1 LSDRPELLYR
11 RRRILEPCMSGFRNA
26 SEDVDIDLR
35 ELFSAVWARRGRVL
49 VITAAAAGL
58 AFAASSIVTP
68 SYRAETRLLIE
79 SRQPDFNGINQ
90 ANSGQTQPV
99 FDELSIASQVQVLQ
113 SADLIKQVAKDLKLY
128 DKEEFDPTLNPSAF
142 SDILVMIGL
151 RKSPLEQAP
160 EDRVLEEFRKKLT
173 VYQATSSRVI
183 GIQFDSHDPKLA
195 AEIPNHMAEVYMA
208 IQSGAKLDSNVEAAR
223 WLEPEIAN
231 LRDKVKT
238 AEEKVAKYRAQR
250 DLLPAGQTS
259 SFAEAQLNDI
269 SLELA
274 RVRTERATASA
285 RAENVRSALAAGGSP
300 DTLSDVVGSQMIQR
314 LKEQE
319 ANIQSQISD
328 LSTTMLEGHPRLK
341 ALRAQLAG
349 IRQQIKSETGKILAS
364 LENDAK
370 VADLREK
377 QLLQQLDILKG
388 QSAKAGEDEVGLKA
402 LEREAAA
409 QRQLLETYLARYREA
424 TSRSAGAATPADARV
439 ISNAVTPAEPYFPKV
454 VPIAIVAA
462 LAAFILS
469 AVVIMLAALFS
480 GRALK
485 PVGEIEA
492 DEEEYDEEIDDD
504 VEDEADVEE
513 LVEND
518 AAEAEDDAVSLVGP
532 ATHADDIEDDVREEA
547 AADDEWE
554 IVEPVVPLPAVE
566 VREERPEIASAADE
580 PLLDEPEEFAAS
592 SEEAIAEDAELDA
605 IAAREFEADE
615 DLPVAAGTIQD
626 RAHEEEFSIGAVAR
640 YLIASRIES
649 AICVS
654 PSGDDGSTAT
664 VMLAREIAER
674 GKRVVMVD
682 MTGSACPTRLMCN
695 SRDLPGVT
703 DLLCGEVSFGE
714 TIHSDRLSA
723 VHIIPQGISDVSKA
737 QAGAR
742 RLTMIIDALTQAY
755 DIVIV
760 ECGPADAASAV
771 KLVGARDGAIV
782 LSLPHPKEGQLAE
795 ALADLERA
803 GVEDVVLMSEVP
815 DPGNGNG
822 HSRAA

>member
-1 LSDRPELLYR
+1 
-11 RRRILEPCMSGFRNA
+11 MSGFRNA

-58 AFAASSIVTP
+58 AFAVSSIVTP

-79 SRQPDFNGINQ
+79 SRQPDFNGLNQ
-90 ANSGQTQPV
+90 ANSAQTQPV

-151 RKSPLEQAP
+151 KKSPLEQAP
-160 EDRVLEEFRKKLT
+160 EDRVLEQFRKKLT

-183 GIQFDSHDPKLA
+183 GIQFESHDPQLA
-195 AEIPNHMAEVYMA
+195 SAIPNHMAEVYMA

-231 LRDKVKT
+231 LRDKVRT
-238 AEEKVAKYRAQR
+238 AEEKVAQYRAQR

-319 ANIQSQISD
+319 AGIQSQISD

-424 TSRSAGAATPADARV
+424 TSRSGGAATPADARV
-439 ISNAVTPAEPYFPKV
+439 ISGAVTPAEPYFPKV
-454 VPIAIVAA
+454 VPIVIVAA
-462 LAAFILS
+462 IAAFILS
-469 AVVIMLAALFS
+469 SVVIMLAALFS

-485 PVGEIEA
+485 PVDESDA
-492 DEEEYDEEIDDD
+492 DDETEQD
-504 VEDEADVEE
+504 
-513 LVEND
+513 
-518 AAEAEDDAVSLVGP
+518 EAEDD
-532 ATHADDIEDDVREEA
+532 VRLAGSPTA
-547 AADDEWE
+547 AADEVDEDVRDDAVENEWDIVDPASPVRADE
-554 IVEPVVPLPAVE
+554 IEEERAQIVRADKAPLPTETMAV
-566 VREERPEIASAADE
+566 AALPDA
-580 PLLDEPEEFAAS
+580 D
-592 SEEAIAEDAELDA
+592 DAELDE

-615 DLPVAAGTIQD
+615 ELPAAAAAPRE
-626 RAHEEEFSIGAVAR
+626 RAPEEEFSIGAVAR
-640 YLIASRIES
+640 YLIASRVES
-649 AICVS
+649 AICIS

-664 VMLAREIAER
+664 VMLAREIAEK
-674 GKRVVMVD
+674 GKRVVLVD
-682 MTGSACPTRLMCN
+682 MTGSACPTRLMCEG
-695 SRDLPGVT
+695 RDLPGVT
-703 DLLCGEVSFGE
+703 DLLCGEVSFGQ
-714 TIHSDRLSA
+714 TIHSDRLSS
-723 VHIIPQGISDVSKA
+723 VHIIPQGVSDVSKA

-742 RLTMIIDALTQAY
+742 RLTMIMDALTEAY

-760 ECGPADAASAV
+760 ECGPAEAASAA
-771 KLVGARDGAIV
+771 KLVGARDAAIV
-782 LSLPHPKEGQLAE
+782 LSLPHPQESLLTDV
-795 ALADLERA
+795 LADLEKV
-803 GVEDVVLMSEVP
+803 GIDDVVLMSNVP